1 MTEFGRYLKQCPAAL
16 KDKTRT
22 LSLLKDALKNDLP
35 KFRVLQAAYELGI
48 LEAIQRSNPIS
59 TDDRLK
65 ITTGLVSQ
73 YAMLENAAKN
83 AIDYWQATVYKGLQ
97 AIKRNK
103 WFDRVEKVSD
113 FPLYFY
119 IVAGCAD

>member
-1 MTEFGRYLKQCPAAL
+1 MGFQQITNEFYL
-16 KDKTRT
+16 DK
-22 LSLLKDALKNDLP
+22 
-35 KFRVLQAAYELGI
+35 E
-48 LEAIQRSNPIS
+48 
-59 TDDRLK
+59 
-65 ITTGLVSQ
+65 
-73 YAMLENAAKN
+73 
-83 AIDYWQATVYKGLQ
+83 ATVYKGLQ

>member
-1 MTEFGRYLKQCPAAL
+1 MRYIAAE
-16 KDKTRT
+16 D
-22 LSLLKDALKNDLP
+22 
-35 KFRVLQAAYELGI
+35 V
-48 LEAIQRSNPIS
+48 
-59 TDDRLK
+59 
-65 ITTGLVSQ
+65 
-73 YAMLENAAKN
+73 AK
-83 AIDYWQATVYKGLQ
+83 AKEATVYKGLQ

>member
-1 MTEFGRYLKQCPAAL
+1 MKSAEKARSNGLYRHI
-16 KDKTRT
+16 RT
-22 LSLLKDALKNDLP
+22 SKEIIRNLLNDLI
-35 KFRVLQAAYELGI
+35 KV
-48 LEAIQRSNPIS
+48 IQQLN
-59 TDDRLK
+59 K
-65 ITTGLVSQ
+65 
-73 YAMLENAAKN
+73 
-83 AIDYWQATVYKGLQ
+83 ATVYKGLQ

>member
-1 MTEFGRYLKQCPAAL
+1 MKSAGKA
-16 KDKTRT
+16 
-22 LSLLKDALKNDLP
+22 
-35 KFRVLQAAYELGI
+35 
-48 LEAIQRSNPIS
+48 RSN
-59 TDDRLK
+59 
-65 ITTGLVSQ
+65 GLYRHIRTSKEIIRNLLNDFMKVIQ
-73 YAMLENAAKN
+73 QLNK
-83 AIDYWQATVYKGLQ
+83 ATVYKGLQ